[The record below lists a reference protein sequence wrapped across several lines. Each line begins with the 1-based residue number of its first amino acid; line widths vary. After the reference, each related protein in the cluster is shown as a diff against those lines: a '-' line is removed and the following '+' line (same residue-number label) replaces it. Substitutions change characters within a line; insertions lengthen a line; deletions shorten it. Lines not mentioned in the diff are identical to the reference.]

1 MKGKL
6 RRWLG
11 IEESD
16 KRIRSCEDHIR
27 RLEQRIGEQEEKLKK
42 TMEFAEMLGGE
53 FSAYL
58 IDKVRREM
66 L

>member
-16 KRIRSCEDHIR
+16 KRIRSYEDHIR
-27 RLEQRIGEQEEKLKK
+27 QLEQRIEEQEEKLKK
-42 TMEFAEMLGGE
+42 TMEFAEMLGRE